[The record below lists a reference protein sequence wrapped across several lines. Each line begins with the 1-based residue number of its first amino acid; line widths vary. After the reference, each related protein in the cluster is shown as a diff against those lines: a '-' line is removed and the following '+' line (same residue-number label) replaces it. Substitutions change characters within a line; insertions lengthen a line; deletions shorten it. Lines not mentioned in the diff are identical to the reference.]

1 MSEMS
6 TTRSILIVVRNY
18 TLYICVSLLALQLYF
33 FLRVA
38 SFAYINPESTSFE
51 RSEAFRIAG
60 LKSQLTPS
68 AIQLKLPWLQEWRPS
83 ALISVNLKRAVIV
96 SEDDIFTSHFG
107 VQWEAI
113 ERAWTRNAKAEELAQ
128 QAQMRANNGSG
139 NGNGNGNSNGK
150 VNRALKN
157 VKLVGGSTIT
167 QQLAKNL
174 FLSKERNLL
183 RKGQELLIT
192 LELETLLPKSRILEL
207 YLNHV
212 EWGAG
217 VFGAEAASRHYFSNT
232 ALQLTPNQCARL
244 AVMLPRPKFFERNL
258 GSAYLADRAE
268 VIESRMYGAKLP

>member
-68 AIQLKLPWLQEWRPS
+68 AIQLRLPWLQEWRPS

-128 QAQMRANNGSG
+128 QAQMRANNS
-139 NGNGNGNSNGK
+139 NGNSNVK
-150 VNRALKN
+150 VNKALKN

-258 GSAYLADRAE
+258 GSAYLADRSE